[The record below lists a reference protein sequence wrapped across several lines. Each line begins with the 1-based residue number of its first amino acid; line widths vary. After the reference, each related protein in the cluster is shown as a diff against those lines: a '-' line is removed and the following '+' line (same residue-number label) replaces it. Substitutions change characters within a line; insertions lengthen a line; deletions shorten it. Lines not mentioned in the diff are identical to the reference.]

1 MELEIATRSSSDA
14 YFRVAKNSRSRSR
27 SPFKQRLE
35 VGAGALRF
43 GTRNIRCLAKAEI
56 AVDQAFAWI
65 MFDGYVGGLKR
76 RRIGCTFVAQ
86 GIEPVSADDRRSNSG
101 MVFCPQRRD
110 APVLAM
116 ANVRKI
122 VAAEPF
128 HHRTRQEIALGVLLA
143 RWKARV
149 FG

>member
-14 YFRVAKNSRSRSR
+14 YFRVAKIERDFGKPAFHFSGSCVGRSRSR

-65 MFDGYVGGLKR
+65 MLDRYVGCLKR
-76 RRIGCTFVAQ
+76 RRIGCTFIAQ
-86 GIEPVSADDRRSNSG
+86 GIEPGSADDRRSNSG
-101 MVFCPQRRD
+101 MVF
-110 APVLAM
+110 
-116 ANVRKI
+116 
-122 VAAEPF
+122 
-128 HHRTRQEIALGVLLA
+128 
-143 RWKARV
+143 
-149 FG
+149 